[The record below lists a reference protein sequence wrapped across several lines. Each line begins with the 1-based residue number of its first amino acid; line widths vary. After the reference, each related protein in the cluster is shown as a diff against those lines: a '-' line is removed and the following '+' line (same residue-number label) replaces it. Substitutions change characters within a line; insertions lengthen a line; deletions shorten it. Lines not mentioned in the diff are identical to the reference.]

1 MEPPLSYPSR
11 SPGLIKEPH
20 QASLLHFF
28 LWKYLQYYLQSP
40 KYRKGQFLSYWQ
52 SDKCK
57 LPLGLCEA
65 LLLVLA
71 LIQK

>member
-11 SPGLIKEPH
+11 SLGLIKEPH
-20 QASLLHFF
+20 QASLLHFCGNICNITCKVPNIGRDSF
-28 LWKYLQYYLQSP
+28 VLN
-40 KYRKGQFLSYWQ
+40 WQ

-57 LPLGLCEA
+57 LPPGLCEE

-71 LIQK
+71 FIQK